1 MASGSV
7 AHPRNRCGP
16 DMIGADT
23 PRVGRRLLPVDV
35 GDTVMVAAGCQ
46 AGFTYVRVAG
56 RFVVA
61 VQSPVT
67 FAGVSQDRLNAATGA
82 STQACVESCAGAL
95 SGVSPSRT
103 VRFAGASVM
112 SRSPRSG
119 WAVSGETATS
129 VLTTHRPC
137 GVPKPASGQGFC
149 RPPRFGYGQLFRRG
163 TPPATECAAA
173 TVTNRKGNL
182 TSIRRSAPRG
192 AVIAVATAAL
202 AVRADANMT
211 QPASPA
217 TVSILARAGFNIV
230 PSRKVPAMAL
240 SRSVSRAC
248 RTTPTTSR
256 SPDWHV
262 RRRRAYEVPVKAAGG
277 RTSTTIVTAGQDV
290 SMLSVAATPASV
302 ACFLGCQRLCTA
314 RSCAASSCGCGR
326 RPATHRSGRP
336 AGGLPRS
343 GRPMVSL
350 SSVWAANTRYRR
362 TPARC
367 PV

>member
-1 MASGSV
+1 
-7 AHPRNRCGP
+7 
-16 DMIGADT
+16 
-23 PRVGRRLLPVDV
+23 
-35 GDTVMVAAGCQ
+35 
-46 AGFTYVRVAG
+46 
-56 RFVVA
+56 
-61 VQSPVT
+61 
-67 FAGVSQDRLNAATGA
+67 
-82 STQACVESCAGAL
+82 
-95 SGVSPSRT
+95 
-103 VRFAGASVM
+103 M

-119 WAVSGETATS
+119 WAVSGETSTS

-137 GVPKPASGQGFC
+137 GIPKPAYGQGFC
-149 RPPRFGYGQLFRRG
+149 RPPRFGCGQLFRRG

-202 AVRADANMT
+202 AVRADVNMT

-217 TVSILARAGFNIV
+217 TVSMLARTGFNIV

-256 SPDWHV
+256 SPDWHL
-262 RRRRAYEVPVKAAGG
+262 RRRRACEVPVKAAGG
-277 RTSTTIVTAGQDV
+277 RDLHHHRYGRTGREHAKCRRDTCLGSLLFWGVSDSCTT
-290 SMLSVAATPASV
+290 
-302 ACFLGCQRLCTA
+302 

-336 AGGLPRS
+336 ATASGVGAIPRYWVCARQYLLGTAVAEHRLGVPVTRTCASASTVPRAAIETGKVEPPPMIWLAGLKHATATLAD
-343 GRPMVSL
+343 G
-350 SSVWAANTRYRR
+350 T
-362 TPARC
+362 T
-367 PV
+367 